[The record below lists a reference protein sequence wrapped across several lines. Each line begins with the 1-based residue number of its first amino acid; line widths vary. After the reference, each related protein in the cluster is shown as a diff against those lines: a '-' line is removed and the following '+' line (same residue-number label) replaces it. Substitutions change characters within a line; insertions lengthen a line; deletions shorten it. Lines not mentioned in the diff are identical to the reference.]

1 MWNSIVRQISR
12 AWVWVS
18 AEPAEASHHAP
29 LRPRTGS
36 VIAVA
41 SGAREMTPEARQ
53 ARLRVGA
60 FVWLL
65 AGVGCQ
71 SAPPEVA
78 AGTIEAPSSRATE
91 MPESLRCKR
100 ADDCVPEPSCYWG
113 TPACIASASAVP
125 VKCGDDADPVDKD
138 RPAVRC
144 ACQEGQCTPQ

>member
-1 MWNSIVRQISR
+1 MWNFIVKQVSR

-18 AEPAEASHHAP
+18 AEPAEALQFAP
-29 LRPRTGS
+29 VRPRTGS
-36 VIAVA
+36 LIILK
-41 SGAREMTPEARQ
+41 SEAREMTPQARQ
-53 ARLRVGA
+53 ARLRIGA

-78 AGTIEAPSSRATE
+78 AGTIETPSSRATE

-113 TPACIASASAVP
+113 TRSCIASAAAVP
-125 VKCGDDADPVDKD
+125 VKCGDDADPVDKEH
-138 RPAVRC
+138 PAVNC
-144 ACQEGQCTPQ
+144 ACQEGQCTPE

>member
-1 MWNSIVRQISR
+1 MWNFIAKQVSR
-12 AWVWVS
+12 AWACVS
-18 AEPAEASHHAP
+18 AEPAEVTQRAP
-29 LRPRTGS
+29 ARPRADSTI
-36 VIAVA
+36 VVNH
-41 SGAREMTPEARQ
+41 GAREMTPQARQ

-78 AGTIEAPSSRATE
+78 AGTVEAPNTRATE

-113 TPACIASASAVP
+113 TRSCIASASAVP
-125 VKCGDDADPVDKD
+125 EKCGDDADPVDKEH
-138 RPAVRC
+138 PAFSCV
-144 ACQEGQCTPQ
+144 CQEGQCTPK